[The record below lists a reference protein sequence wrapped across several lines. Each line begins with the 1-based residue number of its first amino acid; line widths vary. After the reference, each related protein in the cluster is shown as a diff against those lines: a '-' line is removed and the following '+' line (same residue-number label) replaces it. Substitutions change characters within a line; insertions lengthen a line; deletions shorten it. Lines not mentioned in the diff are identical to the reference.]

1 MPTQALIVSTN
12 ASALHRYRAALDT
25 IVDRIYT
32 VATFQEARK
41 LLLDAT
47 FDVLVTDVRLGA
59 YNGIHL
65 ALWCSARSMGT
76 RVVTIGP
83 RDPVLET
90 DAVQTGAWYILE
102 QNDHTVGEAVG
113 QALTRVDKPT
123 RRIPRK
129 RVALELPV
137 WIGDLPARLV
147 DVSYGGFCVEFPAD
161 IDPPSYDGVALDIPQ
176 FQLRAPARC
185 VWVDPAVPGER
196 RLGAAVDM
204 ADAFTD
210 TRWRTMVNV
219 VASAASP
226 RPSL

>member
-12 ASALHRYRAALDT
+12 ASALSRYRAALDT
-25 IVDRIYT
+25 VVDRMCT
-32 VATFQEARK
+32 VSTFQEARQQLK
-41 LLLDAT
+41 DAAY
-47 FDVLVTDVRLGA
+47 DVLVTDVRLGA

-65 ALWCSARSMGT
+65 ALWCGVRSIPT
-76 RVVTIGP
+76 RAVTIGP
-83 RDPVLET
+83 ADPVLEI
-90 DAVQTGAWYILE
+90 DAVQAGAWYVVDRDDE
-102 QNDHTVGEAVG
+102 TVGGVVR
-113 QALTRVDKPT
+113 QALARVDKPT

-161 IDPPSYDGVALDIPQ
+161 IDPPSYDVALDIPQ

-185 VWVDPAVPGER
+185 VWVDPAEHGER

-204 ADAFTD
+204 NDAFTD
-210 TRWRTMVNV
+210 TRWRTLVNV
-219 VASAASP
+219 VASANAH